1 LRSLNQ
7 QREVS
12 ADNPDL
18 PQIATF
24 IAVYANWGFAHIR
37 GCGWGWAGI
46 IWLFSIVTY
55 LPLDMLKFAVRYIQ
69 SGKAWDNLINRKV
82 GTPSFWTDCIQNT
95 IVLGVFSVYRSM
107 IAVNREG

>member
-1 LRSLNQ
+1 MCCSF
-7 QREVS
+7 
-12 ADNPDL
+12 

-46 IWLFSIVTY
+46 IWLYSTVTY
-55 LPLDMLKFAVRYIQ
+55 LPLDILKFAVRYIQ

-82 GTPSFWTDCIQNT
+82 QFSLSTSTLFWKFC
-95 IVLGVFSVYRSM
+95 F
-107 IAVNREG
+107 E